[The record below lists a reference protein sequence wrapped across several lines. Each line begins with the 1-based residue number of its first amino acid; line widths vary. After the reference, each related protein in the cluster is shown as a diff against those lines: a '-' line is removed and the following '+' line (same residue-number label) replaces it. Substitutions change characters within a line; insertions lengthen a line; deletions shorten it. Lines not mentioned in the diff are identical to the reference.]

1 MRGQRTAT
9 ATTCDTSD
17 LMAEIVQFVDKNP
30 DWSEDMD
37 QTAQLGMAINLLI
50 AITPADNVLQD
61 EMDYICGLRST
72 ITERFER

>member
-1 MRGQRTAT
+1 
-9 ATTCDTSD
+9 
-17 LMAEIVQFVDKNP
+17 MAEIVQFVDKNP

-50 AITPADNVLQD
+50 TITPADNVLQD